1 MFLPSNITLQFGD
14 SGDFVSE
21 LQRRLAMVRCF
32 NEAMINGF
40 YDGPTVNGVT
50 LFQSQCGL
58 RADGIAGPE
67 TLRRLN
73 SSISG
78 DTSSGSG
85 SSDTKKEEEQAFYGQ
100 PQQLLNAE
108 ILAHNQEIEQ
118 AAWNTPSAPEIAP
131 APAYAPPPVEMAPA
145 PSPYAA
151 PDAASQQMAANQQ
164 FLNAETIAT
173 QQQPQQYQPVPP
185 PQPMPQQ
192 GSDALAM
199 FVNAAPQPPQPQPV
213 LQESPARIPPP
224 PQPIAYAAAPVP
236 PQPQPAPQPPTQ
248 QIPVTEAAPQQAPN
262 LLQRTISAA
271 SGLIQKLANYFEAK
285 LPPDTLR
292 EVQAIGQTMARSGVQ
307 ETPIPADPTTARAP
321 EQPARGPAQQQT
333 QQR

>member
-21 LQRRLAMVRCF
+21 LQRRLAVVRCF
-32 NEAMINGF
+32 NESMVNGF

-78 DTSSGSG
+78 DTSSSSG
-85 SSDTKKEEEQAFYGQ
+85 DSNKEEEEKLYAQR
-100 PQQLLNAE
+100 QQLLQAE
-108 ILAHNQEIEQ
+108 ILLQQNQQLEAQ
-118 AAWNTPSAPEIAP
+118 AALNAAPPAVEPATAAYAP
-131 APAYAPPPVEMAPA
+131 APVAVQPPTSYGAPEMVVPA
-145 PSPYAA
+145 PSAA
-151 PDAASQQMAANQQ
+151 QPSVEQQMRVAEAVASQQQYQQ
-164 FLNAETIAT
+164 IP
-173 QQQPQQYQPVPP
+173 PQQMTPP
-185 PQPMPQQ
+185 PLQQPQQ

-199 FVNAAPQPPQPQPV
+199 LINSSQQPQPQPV
-213 LQESPARIPPP
+213 MQAQTMPMP
-224 PQPIAYAAAPVP
+224 PQPVMQAQTAS
-236 PQPQPAPQPPTQ
+236 QPPTQ
-248 QIPVTEAAPQQAPN
+248 QIPAADATPQQAPN

-271 SGLIQKLANYFEAK
+271 SGMIQKLANYFEAK
-285 LPPDTLR
+285 LPPDALQ
-292 EVQAIGQTMARSGVQ
+292 EVKEIGQMMARSGVK
-307 ETPIPADPTTARAP
+307 ENPIPADPAARAP
-321 EQPARGPAQQQT
+321 EQAPSRGPAQQQT